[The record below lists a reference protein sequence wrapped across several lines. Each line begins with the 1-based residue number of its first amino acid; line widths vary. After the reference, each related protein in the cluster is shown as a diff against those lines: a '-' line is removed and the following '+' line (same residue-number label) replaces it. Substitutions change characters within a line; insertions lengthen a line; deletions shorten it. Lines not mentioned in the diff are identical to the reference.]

1 MYIYCIYIP
10 LHQTHLADQFGM
22 TFRITKN
29 IKDGCTF
36 LWNIPPII
44 WWVCLLKA
52 PDSIF
57 GDYPGEFPPTII
69 SMAMENPPIFI
80 GKPSINR
87 PFSMAMLN
95 NQELSFP
102 G

>member
-1 MYIYCIYIP
+1 M
-10 LHQTHLADQFGM
+10 HFFVEHT
-22 TFRITKN
+22 
-29 IKDGCTF
+29 
-36 LWNIPPII
+36 PII

-87 PFSMAMLN
+87 PLKEIQHGQKTTAFA
-95 NQELSFP
+95 
-102 G
+102 